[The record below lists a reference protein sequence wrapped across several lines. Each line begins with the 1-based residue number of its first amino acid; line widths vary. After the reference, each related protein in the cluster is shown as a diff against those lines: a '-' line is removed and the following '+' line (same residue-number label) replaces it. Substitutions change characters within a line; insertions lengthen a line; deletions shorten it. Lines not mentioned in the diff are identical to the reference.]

1 MNTGYSVNLKT
12 FNDYLRRATSEINEA
27 YKDGRLKKEDNPA
40 SIFDKN
46 NFGKLLESMNNTF
59 EFQTEMTGVAIKL
72 GQDTYF
78 EGEHDPNVPEVRKEE
93 FQEITGNLAV
103 NSVTYNYG
111 VDKIKIKILTKISD
125 IYKDLNKPVFFICL
139 AVYFLMILRF
149 FLIKSRFANYK
160 ELIILTSLIML
171 YFIRIVVVAYV
182 DTAMCPAINVLYLAS
197 AYSLQFTFEILTL
210 AFLVIGISEFVKKVK
225 LKKA

>member
-1 MNTGYSVNLKT
+1 
-12 FNDYLRRATSEINEA
+12 
-27 YKDGRLKKEDNPA
+27 
-40 SIFDKN
+40 
-46 NFGKLLESMNNTF
+46 
-59 EFQTEMTGVAIKL
+59 
-72 GQDTYF
+72 
-78 EGEHDPNVPEVRKEE
+78 
-93 FQEITGNLAV
+93 
-103 NSVTYNYG
+103 
-111 VDKIKIKILTKISD
+111 
-125 IYKDLNKPVFFICL
+125 
-139 AVYFLMILRF
+139 MILRF